1 VIIANILQKHLGI
14 SANFVSI
21 TSDTR
26 VDLKYKIFLA
36 LKGANFD
43 GHDFIVQALD
53 SGAVAAIS
61 HREADEY
68 PESYR
73 SKIYKVEDTFEFY
86 HQLANEYRKAIN
98 PITIAITGS
107 SGKTTTKELMQLVMS
122 QKFKTHFTQANNN
135 NEFGVPLTILSMP
148 EDTQVLIVE
157 MGMRGLKQI
166 ELLSKT
172 TNPNIAV
179 ITNIGTAHIEIL
191 GSREN
196 IKKAKLEIASGLIS
210 RQELEATLLV
220 DESIFSEIAAM
231 NLARK
236 TLSFDSQKFVD
247 MSVLESTGLFYDINA
262 VRQVAYLLGLDDGLI
277 KQGLLQYKPLAG
289 RGLFKTLKDSK
300 TIFIDETYNANPD
313 AVYNSIN
320 ALSNQFANKNKIAV
334 IGNIAES
341 LPELVEKL
349 FVDIAAMPNLTLI
362 DARNKD
368 LSVVAAEL
376 NSKLTGED
384 VVLVKAS
391 RSAKLE
397 RLFDSYRFS

>member
-1 VIIANILQKHLGI
+1 MSADDYAASAWALG
-14 SANFVSI
+14 VSTYVVLLI
-21 TSDTR
+21 PGSMT
-26 VDLKYKIFLA
+26 DLLVS
-36 LKGANFD
+36 NCRND
-43 GHDFIVQALD
+43 HR
-53 SGAVAAIS
+53 AVW
-61 HREADEY
+61 
-68 PESYR
+68 SYR
-73 SKIYKVEDTFEFY
+73 SKIFKVEDTLKFY
-86 HQLANEYRKAIN
+86 HHLANEYRKAIN

-107 SGKTTTKELMQLVMS
+107 SGKTTTKELMQLVMV

-166 ELLSKT
+166 ELLSQT

-196 IKKAKLEIASGLIS
+196 IKKAKLEIASGLVS
-210 RQELEATLLV
+210 RADLEAHLFV
-220 DESIFSEIAAM
+220 DESIYSDISVM
-231 NLARK
+231 NLAPK
-236 TLSFDSQKFVD
+236 TLSFDSRKFID
-247 MSVLESTGLFYDINA
+247 LPVLESTGLFYDINA
-262 VRQVAYLLGLDDGLI
+262 VRQVAYLLGLDDQLI
-277 KQGLLQYKPLAG
+277 KQGLLQFKPLAG
-289 RGLFKTLKDSK
+289 RGLFKFLKDSK

-320 ALSNQFANKNKIAV
+320 ALVNQFATKNKIAV
-334 IGNIAES
+334 IGNIGES

-349 FVDIAAMPNLTLI
+349 FADISAMPNITLI

-368 LSVVAAEL
+368 IAAVAAEL
-376 NSKLTGED
+376 KAKLTGED
-384 VVLVKAS
+384 IVLVKAS

-397 RLFDSYRFS
+397 RLFESFAFKDQP